1 MARERS
7 GPKISRRKLLGWS
20 GATLGAAVASSSLGA
35 NGLVAS
41 ANAKSKKS
49 GFAGVHLDVGRA
61 GRRYTYN
68 GKSPGPTIYTNP
80 GEVLDVHLTNSLP
93 ALDDDCVSDHNNFHG
108 LNTTNLHTHGL
119 HVSPATDSS
128 GRYDADNMFL
138 EVVPR
143 EQRLN
148 CGSPNFRRYE
158 TRYRFEIPADH
169 PTGTFWY
176 HAHKHGSTNQQVG
189 GGLFGPLVVKDRPGA
204 MPSYIENAVEQIFMI
219 TNRGLVSVDPAGGGE
234 HDPTITMRPGE
245 VQRWRIINAAT
256 TADSFVH
263 VSSSNPS
270 LELHQ
275 IAFDGITLSKRHRVL
290 STGRE
295 QPWLNPAALSPGNRM
310 DLMVR
315 VPPDAATGLTM
326 VSALRS
332 LAHFLHLDGVL
343 TNTEPVQ
350 LAVRIAG
357 PPVDHEWSED
367 DTLPGP
373 GPGLPGFGNHELKTR
388 TITFG
393 PGFRIDG
400 EAYSGQVRQTMKL
413 GESEEWTVRNNSN
426 GVHPYHIHVNPFFV
440 THIDGV
446 ELAIDSPLRR
456 WQDTIALPVR
466 RGREPGSVTFRT
478 NFKKFR
484 GKFVIHCHILRH
496 EDLGMMQAV
505 EVV

>member
-1 MARERS
+1 MAREKS
-7 GPKISRRKLLGWS
+7 GRKISRRKLLGWS
-20 GATLGAAVASSSLGA
+20 GATLGAAVASGSLGA
-35 NGLVAS
+35 NGLVAP
-41 ANAKSKKS
+41 ANEKSKKTD
-49 GFAGVHLDVGRA
+49 FTGVHLDVGRA
-61 GRRYTYN
+61 GRGYTYN

-80 GEVLDVHLTNSLP
+80 GELLDVHLTNSLP
-93 ALDDDCVSDHNNFHG
+93 ALDDDCVSNHNTFHG

-119 HVSPATDSS
+119 HVSPTTDSS

-138 EVVPR
+138 NVVPR
-143 EQRLN
+143 KQSLN
-148 CGSPNFRRYE
+148 CDSPNFRRYE

-169 PTGTFWY
+169 PAGTFWY
-176 HAHKHGSTNQQVG
+176 HAHKHGSTNRQVG
-189 GGLFGPLVVKDRPGA
+189 RGLFGPLVVKDRPGA
-204 MPSYIENAVEQIFMI
+204 MPGYIENAAEQIFMI
-219 TNRGLVSVDPAGGGE
+219 TNRGLVRVDPAGGGE
-234 HDPTITMRPGE
+234 LDPTISMRPGE

-256 TADSFVH
+256 TAESFVH
-263 VSSSNPS
+263 ISSSNPN

-275 IAFDGITLSKRHRVL
+275 IAFDGITLSKRHRVQ

-332 LAHFLHLDGVL
+332 LAHYLHLDGVL
-343 TNTEPVQ
+343 TNTEPVH

-357 PPVDHEWSED
+357 RPVDHEWSED

-373 GPGLPGFGNHELKTR
+373 GPGLPSFDDHELKMR

-400 EAYSGQVRQTMKL
+400 EMYSGQVRQTMKL
-413 GESEEWTVRNNSN
+413 GESEEWTVKNNSN

-466 RGREPGSVTFRT
+466 RRGEPGSVTFKT
-478 NFKKFR
+478 NFKKYR